1 LYHDPSQHASS
12 LSLLV
17 RAPVFS
23 SSSNNAYGTCVSI
36 PNNSNQCQNEGFS
49 ERANSGGV
57 ACNTG
62 DMYYASECDAAKDG
76 RNVDS
81 GSCDRDLNGKTLA
94 SLVEEVKSDSG
105 VDVPFE
111 ESEDE
116 DEGEFPEDG
125 SDLKDLGG
133 VEVE

>member
-1 LYHDPSQHASS
+1 MYHDPSQHASS

-23 SSSNNAYGTCVSI
+23 SSSNDAYGTCVSI

-49 ERANSGGV
+49 ERANSGGY
-57 ACNTG
+57 ACN
-62 DMYYASECDAAKDG
+62 YNIRYENECAAARAG

-81 GSCDRDLNGKTLA
+81 GNCDRDLHGKTLA